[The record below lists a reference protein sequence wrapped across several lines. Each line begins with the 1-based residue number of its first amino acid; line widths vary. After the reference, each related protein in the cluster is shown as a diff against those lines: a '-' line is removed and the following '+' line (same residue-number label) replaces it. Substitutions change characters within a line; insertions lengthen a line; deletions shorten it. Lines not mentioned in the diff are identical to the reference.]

1 MREDLASQ
9 TLNMFCNNNKLK
21 QKTINV
27 DKLIDWNDAG
37 KTDNSITKDGMENM
51 DDEVSTHCFF
61 FKLKHSS
68 VILLR

>member
-9 TLNMFCNNNKLK
+9 TSNIVGNNNKSK

-37 KTDNSITKDGMENM
+37 KTDSSVTKDGMENM
-51 DDEVSTHCFF
+51 DDEVHIIYLF
-61 FKLKHSS
+61 
-68 VILLR
+68 